1 VYAIPPLI
9 SRTSTPASLR
19 LLGVLRKN
27 AKIELIKRVPLF
39 AHCSK
44 KELGLVAQIADEID
58 LTEGKTLMRE
68 GDRGREFFVLV
79 EGSADVRRRNRKVN
93 TLGGGDFFG
102 EIALVSQRPR
112 TATVTTTSPVRAL
125 VVTEQSFRSLLDR
138 APDVQRKVLQA
149 LADRVAADSI

>member
-1 VYAIPPLI
+1 M
-9 SRTSTPASLR
+9 
-19 LLGVLRKN
+19 LRKN

-39 AHCSK
+39 SHCSK

-58 LTEGKTLMRE
+58 LPEGKTLMRE

-112 TATVTTTSPVRAL
+112 TATVTTSSPVRAL

>member
-1 VYAIPPLI
+1 M
-9 SRTSTPASLR
+9 
-19 LLGVLRKN
+19 LRKN
-27 AKIELIKRVPLF
+27 AKVELIKRVPLF
-39 AHCSK
+39 SHCSK

-58 LTEGKTLMRE
+58 LPEGKTLMRE
-68 GDRGREFFVLV
+68 GDRGREFFILV

-93 TLGGGDFFG
+93 TLQNGDFFG

-112 TATVTTTSPVRAL
+112 TATVTTSSPVRAL

-149 LADRVAADSI
+149 LADRVGADSL

>member
-1 VYAIPPLI
+1 
-9 SRTSTPASLR
+9 
-19 LLGVLRKN
+19 VLRKN

-39 AHCSK
+39 SHCSK

-58 LTEGKTLMRE
+58 LPEGKTLMRE

-93 TLGGGDFFG
+93 TLGSGDFFG
-102 EIALVSQRPR
+102 EIALVSQQPR
-112 TATVTTTSPVRAL
+112 TATVTTSSPVRAL

-149 LADRVAADSI
+149 LADRVASDSI

>member
-1 VYAIPPLI
+1 
-9 SRTSTPASLR
+9 
-19 LLGVLRKN
+19 VLRKN
-27 AKIELIKRVPLF
+27 AKVELIKRVPLF
-39 AHCSK
+39 SHCSR

-58 LTEGKTLMRE
+58 LPEGKTLMRE

-79 EGSADVRRRNRKVN
+79 EGSAEVRRGQRKVS
-93 TLGGGDFFG
+93 TLGSGDFFG

-112 TATVTTTSPVRAL
+112 TATVTTTSPARTL

>member
-1 VYAIPPLI
+1 
-9 SRTSTPASLR
+9 
-19 LLGVLRKN
+19 VLRKN
-27 AKIELIKRVPLF
+27 AKVELIKRVPLF
-39 AHCSK
+39 SHCSR

-58 LTEGKTLMRE
+58 IPEGKTLMRE

-79 EGSADVRRRNRKVN
+79 DGSADVRKKNRKVN
-93 TLGGGDFFG
+93 TMGGGDFFG

-125 VVTEQSFRSLLDR
+125 VVTEQSFRSLLGR
-138 APDVQRKVLQA
+138 APEVQRKVLQA

>member
-1 VYAIPPLI
+1 
-9 SRTSTPASLR
+9 
-19 LLGVLRKN
+19 VLRKN
-27 AKIELIKRVPLF
+27 AKVELIKRVPLF
-39 AHCSK
+39 THCSK

-58 LTEGKTLMRE
+58 IREGKTLMRE
-68 GDRGREFFVLV
+68 GDRGREFFILV
-79 EGSADVRRRNRKVN
+79 DGNAEVSKKGRKVN
-93 TLGGGDFFG
+93 TMGSGDFFG

-125 VVTEQSFRSLLDR
+125 VVTEQSFRSLLGR

>member
-1 VYAIPPLI
+1 
-9 SRTSTPASLR
+9 
-19 LLGVLRKN
+19 VLRKN

-39 AHCSK
+39 SHCSK

-58 LTEGKTLMRE
+58 LPEGKTLMRE

-112 TATVTTTSPVRAL
+112 TATVTTSSPVRAL